1 MDNSG
6 KLFEGDAL
14 ATDQYLEIFTRTN
27 NLEPEQELMLAIL
40 ADAIEC
46 ILKYCDEPIPM
57 RAKLF
62 NEAQEWLFDHEH
74 EKDPFSFLN
83 VCEILNFD
91 PSYLRRGI
99 NAKIQARLA
108 QHTQQSKGK
117 TDRLKRM
124 GGRVKLRSHSGH
136 RSRAGL

>member
-1 MDNSG
+1 MENSG
-6 KLFEGDAL
+6 RLFEGDVL
-14 ATDQYLEIFTRTN
+14 APDQYLDIFTRTN

-40 ADAIEC
+40 TDAIEC

-62 NEAQEWLFDHEH
+62 SEAHDWLFDND
-74 EKDPFSFLN
+74 EKEPFSFLN

-99 NAKIQARLA
+99 QGKMEAKSVRGTEHLARA
-108 QHTQQSKGK
+108 SE
-117 TDRLKRM
+117 REKRV
-124 GGRVKLRSHSGH
+124 GGQVRMRGNSAP

>member
-1 MDNSG
+1 
-6 KLFEGDAL
+6 
-14 ATDQYLEIFTRTN
+14 
-27 NLEPEQELMLAIL
+27 MLAIL
-40 ADAIEC
+40 TDAIEC

-62 NEAQEWLFDHEH
+62 SDAHEWLFNQD
-74 EKDPFSFLN
+74 EKEPFSFLN

-99 NAKIQARLA
+99 QAKMEAKSVHGTEHLRRPLE
-108 QHTQQSKGK
+108 
-117 TDRLKRM
+117 
-124 GGRVKLRSHSGH
+124 RVKRIGGQVRMRGNASP

>member
-1 MDNSG
+1 MENSG
-6 KLFEGDAL
+6 RLFEGDVIAP
-14 ATDQYLEIFTRTN
+14 DQYLDIFTRTN

-40 ADAIEC
+40 TDAIEC
-46 ILKYCDEPIPM
+46 ILKYCDEPIPV

-62 NEAQEWLFDHEH
+62 TEAHSWLFDHDER
-74 EKDPFSFLN
+74 EPFSFLN

-99 NAKIQARLA
+99 RAKMQSKSVNGTEHLARAPVRMKRIGGHARLR
-108 QHTQQSKGK
+108 T
-117 TDRLKRM
+117 
-124 GGRVKLRSHSGH
+124 HSTA

>member
-6 KLFEGDAL
+6 KLFEGDVL
-14 ATDQYLEIFTRTN
+14 APDQYLEIFTRTN

-62 NEAQEWLFDHEH
+62 KEAQEWLFDHQH

-99 NAKIQARLA
+99 SAKIQARSA
-108 QHTQQSKGK
+108 QLNQQSKGK
-117 TDRLKRM
+117 TDRLKRVS
-124 GGRVKLRSHSGH
+124 GRVKLRSHSGH

>member
-1 MDNSG
+1 VENSG
-6 KLFEGDAL
+6 RLFEGDVL
-14 ATDQYLEIFTRTN
+14 APDQYLEIFSRSN

-40 ADAIEC
+40 TDAIEC
-46 ILKYCDEPIPM
+46 ILKYCEEPIPI

-62 NEAQEWLFDHEH
+62 SEAHEWLFNQDENG
-74 EKDPFSFLN
+74 PFSFLN

-99 NAKIQARLA
+99 QAKMEAKSVRGTEHL
-108 QHTQQSKGK
+108 
-117 TDRLKRM
+117 RRPLE
-124 GGRVKLRSHSGH
+124 RVKRIGGQVRMRGNVSP

>member
-1 MDNSG
+1 MENSG
-6 KLFEGDAL
+6 RLFEGDVL
-14 ATDQYLEIFTRTN
+14 APDQYLDIFTRTN

-40 ADAIEC
+40 TDAIEC

-62 NEAQEWLFDHEH
+62 NEAHDWLFNQD
-74 EKDPFSFLN
+74 EKEPFSFLN

-99 NAKIQARLA
+99 KAKMQAKSVKGTEHLSRTPVRMKRISGHARLRTSA
-108 QHTQQSKGK
+108 P
-117 TDRLKRM
+117 
-124 GGRVKLRSHSGH
+124 

>member
-1 MDNSG
+1 MENSG
-6 KLFEGDAL
+6 RLFEGDVL
-14 ATDQYLEIFTRTN
+14 APDQYLAIFTRSN

-40 ADAIEC
+40 TDAIEC
-46 ILKYCDEPIPM
+46 ILKYCEEPIPM

-62 NEAQEWLFDHEH
+62 SEAHEWLFNQDEN
-74 EKDPFSFLN
+74 EPFSFLN

-99 NAKIQARLA
+99 QAKMEAKSVRGTEHL
-108 QHTQQSKGK
+108 
-117 TDRLKRM
+117 RRPLE
-124 GGRVKLRSHSGH
+124 RVKRIGGQVRMRGNVSP

>member
-1 MDNSG
+1 MENSG
-6 KLFEGDAL
+6 RLFEGDVIAP
-14 ATDQYLEIFTRTN
+14 DQYLEIFSRSN

-46 ILKYCDEPIPM
+46 ILKYCDEPVPM

-62 NEAQEWLFDHEH
+62 HEAQEWIFAQDDRE
-74 EKDPFSFLN
+74 PFSFLN

-91 PSYLRRGI
+91 PSYLRRGVQ
-99 NAKIQARLA
+99 AKMHAKLA
-108 QHTQQSKGK
+108 PRNERTVGPLMKKYGTQP
-117 TDRLKRM
+117 R
-124 GGRVKLRSHSGH
+124 LRSSTAA

>member
-6 KLFEGDAL
+6 RLFEGDVIAPE
-14 ATDQYLEIFTRTN
+14 QYLEIFTRTN
-27 NLEPEQELMLAIL
+27 NLEPEQELILAIL

-62 NEAQEWLFDHEH
+62 KEAQEWLFDQN

-91 PSYLRRGI
+91 ASYLRRGI
-99 NAKIQARLA
+99 QAKIQARSV
-108 QHTQQSKGK
+108 QISGQSKRK
-117 TDRLKRM
+117 TDRLKRV
-124 GGRVKLRSHSGH
+124 GGQVKLRSHSSH

>member
-1 MDNSG
+1 MENSG
-6 KLFEGDAL
+6 RLFEGDVL
-14 ATDQYLEIFTRTN
+14 APDQYLEIFTRSN

-40 ADAIEC
+40 TDAIEC
-46 ILKYCDEPIPM
+46 ILKYCEEPIPI

-62 NEAQEWLFDHEH
+62 SEAHEWLFNQDENG
-74 EKDPFSFLN
+74 PFSFLN

-99 NAKIQARLA
+99 QAKMEAKSVRGVEHL
-108 QHTQQSKGK
+108 
-117 TDRLKRM
+117 RRPLE
-124 GGRVKLRSHSGH
+124 RVKRIGGQVRMRGNVSP

>member
-1 MDNSG
+1 MENSG
-6 KLFEGDAL
+6 RLFEGDVIAP
-14 ATDQYLEIFTRTN
+14 DQYLEIFTRSN

-46 ILKYCDEPIPM
+46 ILKYCAEPVPM

-62 NEAQEWLFDHEH
+62 HEAQEWIFAQDDRE
-74 EKDPFSFLN
+74 PFSFLN

-91 PSYLRRGI
+91 PSYLRRGVQ
-99 NAKIQARLA
+99 AKMHTKIAPGSEQAARPLMKKYG
-108 QHTQQSKGK
+108 TQP
-117 TDRLKRM
+117 R
-124 GGRVKLRSHSGH
+124 LRSSTAA

>member
-6 KLFEGDAL
+6 RLFEGDVL
-14 ATDQYLEIFTRTN
+14 APDQYLDIFTRTN

-40 ADAIEC
+40 TDAIEC
-46 ILKYCDEPIPM
+46 ILKYCDEPVPM

-62 NEAQEWLFDHEH
+62 SEAHDWLFDQDGKE
-74 EKDPFSFLN
+74 PFSFLN

-99 NAKIQARLA
+99 RAKMQAKSVEGAEHLARTPVRMKRIGAPARL
-108 QHTQQSKGK
+108 
-117 TDRLKRM
+117 
-124 GGRVKLRSHSGH
+124 RVNATP
-136 RSRAGL
+136 RSRAGV